1 MAIKGK
7 KISEIRGSKTK
18 KQEYHLVQL
27 TNDEIGIVLQL
38 VKNSNF
44 NTIHE
49 LNFIKAA
56 INASQITGKDARF
69 VVTVLDKVDKQ
80 ITKESKKLTA

>member
-7 KISEIRGSKTK
+7 KISEIRGEKTR

-44 NTIHE
+44 NGNMIDSLYHLTSK
-49 LNFIKAA
+49 L
-56 INASQITGKDARF
+56 Q
-69 VVTVLDKVDKQ
+69 
-80 ITKESKKLTA
+80 KEYNK